1 MSYKKKRDNSLGCL
15 GWFIEALIGLIIV
28 ISALSIGASKFGL
41 NVNGLING
49 IVQLDVTQALD
60 SIIKGNSNS
69 PDSLSLSSRGSENT
83 YQPLSYTGKK
93 QLVLGGFDGL
103 GRATFAHIQ
112 LKDDDEPNG
121 VKRESKITY
130 DPVGWHNYKLNYID
144 VDGETKQAFLMNRGH
159 LIGYQF
165 SGLNSEGRNLVPM
178 TRLLNAGTVSD
189 KAMDDSN
196 PYSML
201 FYENQLDSWLSENPD
216 KTLDLKVVP
225 NYNGNELIP
234 RTVTMNWSGYD
245 SKGEPILVDLK
256 TRGNEIY
263 SGVTG
268 NVTLENTSPN
278 ATIDYSTGQATQ
290 N

>member
-1 MSYKKKRDNSLGCL
+1 MSQRKHRENSLGCL
-15 GWFIEALIGLIIV
+15 GWFVEALIGLIIV

-41 NVNGLING
+41 NVNGLLNG
-49 IVQLDVTQALD
+49 IVQLDVTQTLD
-60 SIIKGNSNS
+60 SIIKGNSDS
-69 PDSLSLSSRGSENT
+69 TDSLPTAPRGSENI

-93 QLVLGGFDGL
+93 QLVLGGFDSL

-112 LKDDDEPNG
+112 LKDADEPNG
-121 VKRESKITY
+121 VKRENKITY
-130 DPVGWHNYKLNYID
+130 DPVGWHNYKMSYID

-189 KAMDDSN
+189 KGMDDSN

-216 KTLDLKVVP
+216 KTLDFKVVP
-225 NYNGNELIP
+225 NYNGDELLP
-234 RTVTMNWSGYD
+234 RTITMNWSGYD
-245 SKGEPILVDLK
+245 SNGDPIQVELK
-256 TRGNEIY
+256 TKGNEIY

-268 NVTLENTSPN
+268 SVTLENTSPN
-278 ATIDYSTGQATQ
+278 AIIDYKTGQATQ